1 MIRAFEVA
9 TSSLASALRLGAGR
23 RARWPSTRPARR
35 LELYD
40 FEGCPYCRLV
50 REALSELD
58 LDATIYPCPIGG
70 TRFRPK
76 AVAIAGR
83 ERFPLLVDPNTGQHL
98 QESPAIVRH
107 LRATYGGVGAVE
119 DGRTGPLAVAS
130 SGIASAV
137 RAGRG
142 RRARG
147 GSKEPAAPLEL
158 WSFEA
163 CPYCRLVREVL
174 CELEVPYVLHNVARA
189 SAQRAEFTAFSGRM
203 MVPYLVDPN
212 APRRLFESADIV
224 RYLEATYGAG

>member
-1 MIRAFEVA
+1 VIRALEVA

-23 RARWPSTRPARR
+23 RARSTATRPARR

-58 LDATIYPCPIGG
+58 LDATVYPCPTGG
-70 TRFRPK
+70 TRFRAR

-98 QESPAIVRH
+98 NESYDIVVH
-107 LRATYGGVGAVE
+107 LRATYGGAEAGSA
-119 DGRTGPLAVAS
+119 GRTGPLAVAS
-130 SGIASAV
+130 SGIASAL
-137 RAGRG
+137 RHGRG

-147 GSKEPAAPLEL
+147 GTREPSVPLEL

-189 SAQRAEFTAFSGRM
+189 SAQRGEFTALSGRM
-203 MVPYLVDPN
+203 MVPYLADPN
-212 APRRLFESADIV
+212 TGRRLFESADIV
-224 RYLEATYGAG
+224 RYLEATYGPT